1 MTKIA
6 AMAICLF
13 LQELPICY
21 GSFEFLLIPFCFFAV
36 LHDYFS
42 PSNAMNSITG
52 VFRCT
57 LNTLLLLLGAAA
69 LLRCAGGGPGIF
81 TGAES
86 TALYRWIHNDV
97 SFSGKL
103 FPNEKITL
111 KQSYQFP
118 AIEPFMN
125 CVGFGDSA
133 QECVGVANSL
143 LNKGFGNDVEFKRI
157 IAKTLD
163 SAPRSVRLDAM
174 KHINFGDKNGG
185 IQIDKEF
192 FMHIVEAMNKSFIIG
207 MHYKP
212 DVDIESRWL
221 MEQRADASTWF
232 HSTMAGV
239 KLTAMMTA
247 MQLMPNFIRRQR
259 LYSIQSQPPSV

>member
-1 MTKIA
+1 
-6 AMAICLF
+6 
-13 LQELPICY
+13 
-21 GSFEFLLIPFCFFAV
+21 
-36 LHDYFS
+36 
-42 PSNAMNSITG
+42 MNSITG

-57 LNTLLLLLGAAA
+57 LNTYLLFLGAAA
-69 LLRCAGGGPGIF
+69 LLSCAGGGPGIF

-97 SFSGKL
+97 SLSGKL

-221 MEQRADASTWF
+221 MERRADASTWF
-232 HSTMAGV
+232 HSTMDGV
-239 KLTAMMTA
+239 KFTAMM
-247 MQLMPNFIRRQR
+247 MGLHFMPKFIRRQR
-259 LYSIQSQPPSV
+259 LSVATHQAEPSEDESGSD